1 MTSPQ
6 PLPLDPPD
14 TVRFVLDG
22 QVRVVEVRDPTRTVL
37 QWLRETV
44 FRTGTK
50 EGCAEGDCGA
60 CTVVLA
66 ELVDEKQID
75 EKRVDEKRVDEK
87 RSDGK
92 RVDERSGDERRA
104 NDRRPDAKQVDGR
117 VRYRA
122 VNACIQL
129 LPTLDGKALFTVE
142 SLRDRDTGRLHPV
155 QQAMVDAHG
164 AQCGFCTPGIVMSLF
179 ALYQHDPQPDRRA
192 ITDALAG
199 NLCRCTGYRPIV
211 EAAERMGRTAAGAD
225 AVHRAN
231 DDAPAR
237 LAAQLKALQRRSSLR
252 INATTNATTIATT
265 GTTTNATPNATT
277 NANSGRYFAPASLT
291 ELAELLVAMPH
302 ARMVAGC
309 TDVGLWITKQLREI
323 GDMVYVCGV
332 AELKQI
338 ALTDAHIV
346 IGAAVPLSD
355 AFEVLAT
362 HYPRLHDFFRRFASP
377 PIRNAGT
384 LGGNIANG
392 SPIGD
397 SIPVLIALGA
407 RVAMVRG
414 SMHRELPL
422 EALYL
427 GYQKT
432 GLHAGE
438 FIERVIVPRP
448 ASDTLIGAYKISKRF
463 DQDISA
469 VCAGFALSMADGRID
484 AARVAFGGMAATPKR
499 ATACEAVL
507 TGAPWDAATCARA
520 MQALDRDFTPISDM
534 RASGEYRRT
543 VARNLLHKFLLEST
557 RAIGAAPADLY
568 DFALPVGGEP

>member
-1 MTSPQ
+1 MPNTPS
-6 PLPLDPPD
+6 LALDSPD

-22 QVRVVEVRDPTRTVL
+22 QLCVVEVRDPTCTVL
-37 QWLRETV
+37 QWLRESA

-66 ELVDEKQID
+66 ELVEGERID
-75 EKRVDEKRVDEK
+75 D
-87 RSDGK
+87 
-92 RVDERSGDERRA
+92 
-104 NDRRPDAKQVDGR
+104 QL
-117 VRYRA
+117 RYRA

-142 SLRDRDTGRLHPV
+142 SLRDRNTGRLHPV

-179 ALYQHDPQPDRRA
+179 ALYQTNPLPDRRA

-199 NLCRCTGYRPIV
+199 NLCRCTGYRPII
-211 EAAERMGRTAAGAD
+211 EAAERMGKTAGGENAAD
-225 AVHRAN
+225 ATRSNQDGARAQLV
-231 DDAPAR
+231 D
-237 LAAQLKALQRRSSLR
+237 QLKALQRRSPLR
-252 INATTNATTIATT
+252 IR
-265 GTTTNATPNATT
+265 TPT
-277 NANSGRYFAPASLT
+277 SRYFAPGSLA
-291 ELAELLVAMPH
+291 ELAEVLGALPR
-302 ARMVAGC
+302 ARLVAGC

-323 GDMVYVCGV
+323 GDVVYLGGV

-338 ALTDAHIV
+338 TVTDPHIV

-362 HYPRLHDFFRRFASP
+362 HYPRLRDYFRRFASP

-397 SIPVLIALGA
+397 SMPVLIALGA
-407 RVAMVRG
+407 RVAMLRG
-414 SMHRELPL
+414 TMRREMPL
-422 EALYL
+422 EAFYL

-432 GLHAGE
+432 GLHVGE
-438 FIERVIVPRP
+438 IVERVLVPRP
-448 ASDTLIGAYKISKRF
+448 TSDTLIGAYKITKRF

-469 VCAGFALSMADGRID
+469 VCAGFALSMANGRID

-507 TGAPWDAATCARA
+507 AGAPWDAATCARA

-534 RASGEYRRT
+534 RASSDYRRT
-543 VARNLLHKFLLEST
+543 VARNLLRKFLLEST
-557 RAIGAAPADLY
+557 QAIGAAPSDLY
-568 DFALPVGGEP
+568 EFALPGEVGA